1 MGPPRDASPLLAVTG
16 RLGTRRNVSFLE
28 VKDALVTNHKCGTC
42 RFYEVGAQQ
51 THGWCRNPAYPRRDD
66 VALLRNDELACR
78 IGWDTDFWVARDTA
92 GGSETPSTRS
102 NDETTQPIPV
112 PIGTGIGERRTP
124 TIAAALRPPAATGRP
139 LRQDGAPGATNTVI
153 VPARA
158 LTTAP
163 KDGTMGTIK
172 ATPPLSGHP
181 ELNELGVPIR
191 APKRSSVAEAHRRAM
206 ERRAQERQTK
216 EERDRLAAQEA
227 LQQADAAR
235 AQQLVASA
243 TPAPESRPLGGGLND
258 FSPSSL
264 RSIKATTDTTPKGER
279 AEPKR
284 ELARADGNGAKREL
298 VRPEITPPSMP
309 RPTAVVVP
317 VSASDN
323 HEPED
328 VIISTGEKITET
340 LTPSTSATPFSTDTP
355 APPQR
360 TIEIRNQDTVAET
373 EAPLPTADTSRSGP
387 SEAIQSPRQ
396 SRRWDQ
402 PGILKGLR
410 MRPES
415 ARPESARTA
424 TPQRPPEAQ
433 TVRQVGRKE
442 IIEPKPVSTRAIK
455 QLGASLSSTP
465 DGEEARAIAPPAPR
479 PPKPVEARQAIVA
492 PLPTPTEPAPRQID
506 ESLLRQ
512 LENDWQ
518 AQQQEAYAGQ
528 RCGTCRF
535 FQPSEMGRG
544 TCNCPFA
551 PVHRQQ
557 TEGEGLPCAT
567 ALGIWWAAPDEGWL
581 ERTERRP
588 RRATPLLDA
597 LLREREAM
605 EPLHAAPPLRR
616 GAR

>member
-1 MGPPRDASPLLAVTG
+1 
-16 RLGTRRNVSFLE
+16 
-28 VKDALVTNHKCGTC
+28 VTNHKCGTC

-78 IGWDTDFWVARDTA
+78 IGWDTDFWAARDTA

-112 PIGTGIGERRTP
+112 PIGTGIAERQTP
-124 TIAAALRPPAATGRP
+124 TIAAALRPPADTGRP
-139 LRQDGAPGATNTVI
+139 LRQDGVQGATNTVS
-153 VPARA
+153 VPART

-172 ATPPLSGHP
+172 STLPLSGHP

-206 ERRAQERQTK
+206 ERRAMERQTK
-216 EERDRLAAQEA
+216 EERDRLTAQEA
-227 LQQADAAR
+227 LQQADVAR

-243 TPAPESRPLGGGLND
+243 TPEPESRPIGGGLND
-258 FSPSSL
+258 FSPPSM
-264 RSIKATTDTTPKGER
+264 RSIKATADTAQKGEH

-284 ELARADGNGAKREL
+284 ELTRADNNGAKREL
-298 VRPEITPPSMP
+298 ARPEIPPPSMP
-309 RPTAVVVP
+309 RPIEVVVP
-317 VSASDN
+317 ASTSDN

-340 LTPSTSATPFSTDTP
+340 LTPSTSATPFITDTP
-355 APPQR
+355 APQQR
-360 TIEIRNQDTVAET
+360 TIELRSQDTVAEPET
-373 EAPLPTADTSRSGP
+373 PLPTADTSRSGP
-387 SEAIQSPRQ
+387 GEAIQSP
-396 SRRWDQ
+396 RWDQ

-415 ARPESARTA
+415 ARTA
-424 TPQRPPEAQ
+424 TPQRAPEAQ
-433 TVRQVGRKE
+433 PVRRVGRKE
-442 IIEPKPVSTRAIK
+442 IIAPKPASTRAIK
-455 QLGASLSSTP
+455 QLGASPSSAP
-465 DGEEARAIAPPAPR
+465 DVEEAREIAPPAPR
-479 PPKPVEARQAIVA
+479 PPKPVAAHQAIVT
-492 PLPTPTEPAPRQID
+492 PPPTPTAPAPRQID
-506 ESLLRQ
+506 ESLLRR

-535 FQPSEMGRG
+535 FQPAEMGRG
-544 TCNCPFA
+544 ACNCPFA

-557 TEGEGLPCAT
+557 TEAEGLPCAT
-567 ALGIWWAAPDEGWL
+567 ALGVWWAAPDEGWL

-605 EPLHAAPPLRR
+605 EPLRAAPPLRR